1 MNKQMGYDYLVSVID
16 QFGYVSLFL
25 VLCLGLIG
33 LPVPNEVVV
42 MTGGAFVASGLLSPV
57 PAYLMVF
64 LGICS
69 AMSFNYS
76 IGRFAGSKVFDW
88 FMRKKNMDKF
98 IHQAQNMS
106 EKYGGFA
113 LSIGLVLPV
122 LRHVM
127 PFVGGTNKMT
137 FRRFALFAYP
147 SAFVWTLIY
156 FILGTFVGDRVQ
168 AIGDSIADN
177 GMIVVYAL
185 IAVAAG
191 AAAWLYIRNRTAK
204 KNDKAERPM

>member
-1 MNKQMGYDYLVSVID
+1 MGYDFLVSIID

-42 MTGGAFVASGLLSPV
+42 MTGGAFAASGLLSPV
-57 PAYLMVF
+57 PAYIMVF

-69 AMSFNYS
+69 AMTFNYS

-88 FMRKKNMDKF
+88 FMKKKNMDKF
-98 IHQAQNMS
+98 VNQAQRMS

-127 PFVGGTNKMT
+127 PFVGGTNKMKY
-137 FRRFALFAYP
+137 RRFALFAYP
-147 SAFVWTLIY
+147 SAFVWTLVY
-156 FILGTFVGDRVQ
+156 FIIGTFVGDKVQ
-168 AIGDSIADN
+168 SLGNTIADN
-177 GMIVVYAL
+177 GMIVVYVL
-185 IAVAAG
+185 LAVAAG
-191 AAAWLYIRNRTAK
+191 AAAWLFIRNRTAK
-204 KNDKAERPM
+204 KNEKAERSM

>member
-1 MNKQMGYDYLVSVID
+1 MGYDFLVSIID

-42 MTGGAFVASGLLSPV
+42 MTGGAFAASGLLSPV

-69 AMSFNYS
+69 AMTFNYS

-88 FMRKKNMDKF
+88 FMKKKNMDKF
-98 IHQAQNMS
+98 VNQAQHMS

-127 PFVGGTNKMT
+127 PFVGGTNKMNY
-137 FRRFALFAYP
+137 RRFALFAYP
-147 SAFVWTLIY
+147 SAFLWTLIY
-156 FILGTFVGDRVQ
+156 FIIGTFVGDKVQ
-168 AIGDSIADN
+168 SLGNTIADN
-177 GMIVVYAL
+177 GMIVVYVL
-185 IAVAAG
+185 LAVAAG
-191 AAAWLYIRNRTAK
+191 AAAWLFIRNRTAK
-204 KNDKAERPM
+204 KNEKAERSM